1 MFSVSDVRYRPEAPA
16 DAAVVAEICAEAFGP
31 GRYVRAAE
39 RVREISPSDP
49 DLCFV
54 AEFEEAVVGAVRLT
68 PIRIG
73 RTAALMLGP
82 LAVRPHLKGKGI
94 GKALMRL
101 AAETARR
108 AGWTAIVLVGDQSYY
123 WPLGYRIVPRGTIL
137 LPRPADPE
145 RLLLLELV
153 PGIAST
159 LGGVVCGHV
168 GATPASGG
176 DDHGNGRFADRPA

>member
-1 MFSVSDVRYRPEAPA
+1 MLSVSDVRFRPETPS
-16 DAAVVAEICAEAFGP
+16 DATLVAAICAEAFGP

-49 DLCFV
+49 DLCFI
-54 AEFEEAVVGAVRLT
+54 AEFEDTVVGAVRLT

-73 RTAALMLGP
+73 ATPALMLGP
-82 LAVRPHLKGKGI
+82 LAVRPHLKGRGI

-101 AAETARR
+101 AAETARK
-108 AGWTAIVLVGDQSYY
+108 AGWPAIVLVGDQSYY
-123 WPLGYRIVPRGTIL
+123 WPLGYRVVPRGAIV

-153 PGIAST
+153 PGVSST
-159 LGGVVCGHV
+159 LRGAVCGF
-168 GATPASGG
+168 ARFAAAFDQG
-176 DDHGNGRFADRPA
+176 DDDRKHAPMC